1 MIFHRSYLP
10 KTGCSLASTP
20 EFSLLLNL
28 GLAIFAAFAFSIFFA
43 RIKQPVVLGQL
54 IAGIIV
60 GPFGLGL
67 VQDLGAINLLASLG
81 IVLLLF
87 TVGLELD
94 PLEIRKIGP
103 DSFMLA
109 FVELIITFVSVFGVA
124 LLVGLSSIESVFV
137 AAVVATTSTAIMSKI
152 LLESRNLHNKESQMV
167 ITASVIE
174 DFATVFILLLL
185 PGLAAA
191 SKQVPPLDLALLV
204 AKGILLV
211 GVIFGFGWKLAPRII
226 DRVTQSDQE
235 YKETAFLL
243 ALSFGFIFAL
253 LSSFLGFSPA
263 VGAFLMGLMI
273 RGKQATFV
281 LDKVGP
287 IKDLFIVLFFV
298 SMGTLINIGTVLTL
312 TLPIIAVI
320 GMAIVGKFGGC
331 WIGAKLSAVRHDAT
345 KVGISM
351 LPRGEFSFIVA
362 SEGTGLGVASQ
373 LLYPVAGL
381 TTLITSILSSIA
393 MRLLN
398 KRNEKTAPVP
408 VTIQAKTVPV
418 TSTGA

>member
-1 MIFHRSYLP
+1 M
-10 KTGCSLASTP
+10 ASTP

-28 GLAIFAAFAFSIFFA
+28 GLAIFAAFAFSILFSK
-43 RIKQPVVLGQL
+43 IKQPVVLGQL
-54 IAGIIV
+54 IAGIII

-103 DSFMLA
+103 DSFILTT
-109 FVELIITFVSVFGVA
+109 VELTISFLSVFGVA
-124 LLVGLSSIESVFV
+124 LLAGLTSIEAVFV

-152 LLESRNLHNKESQMV
+152 LLESKSFRAKESQMV

-191 SKQVPPLDLALLV
+191 SNQVPPSELALLI

-211 GVIFGFGWKLAPRII
+211 AVIFGFGWRFAPRII
-226 DRVTQSDQE
+226 DRMTEGDQE

-243 ALSFGFIFAL
+243 ALSFGFVFAV

-273 RGKQATFV
+273 RGKQAEFV
-281 LDKVGP
+281 LGKVGP

-298 SMGTLINIGTVLTL
+298 SMGTLINIGAVLTL
-312 TLPIIAVI
+312 TLPILAVLTT
-320 GMAIVGKFGGC
+320 AIIGKFWGC
-331 WIGAKLSAVRHDAT
+331 WTGAKLSAAKQQAT
-345 KVGISM
+345 RVGVSM

-373 LLYPVAGL
+373 ILFPIAGL
-381 TTLITSILSSIA
+381 TTLISSILSAIG
-393 MRLLN
+393 MRLI
-398 KRNEKTAPVP
+398 KTRTMRANAV
-408 VTIQAKTVPV
+408 TVPV
-418 TSTGA
+418 QVENVAKSD

>member
-1 MIFHRSYLP
+1 M
-10 KTGCSLASTP
+10 AATP

-28 GLAIFAAFAFSIFFA
+28 GLAISAAFGFSFLFSKL
-43 RIKQPVVLGQL
+43 KQPVVLGQL
-54 IAGIIV
+54 IAGIII

-67 VQDLGAINLLASLG
+67 IQDLGTINLLASLG

-103 DSFMLA
+103 DSFILA
-109 FVELIITFVSVFGVA
+109 AVELTISFVSVVGVA
-124 LLVGLSSIESVFV
+124 LLVGLSTIEAVFV
-137 AAVVATTSTAIMSKI
+137 GAVVATTSTAIMSKI
-152 LLESRNLHNKESQMV
+152 LLESNSFHAKESQMV

-174 DFATVFILLLL
+174 DFTTVFILLLL

-191 SKQVPPLDLALLV
+191 SNQVASSDLALLV
-204 AKGILLV
+204 AKGFLLV
-211 GVIFGFGWKLAPRII
+211 GVIFVFGWRIAPRII
-226 DRVTQSDQE
+226 DRMTQSDQE

-253 LSSFLGFSPA
+253 VSSFLGFSPA

-273 RGKQATFV
+273 RGKQARFV

-287 IKDLFIVLFFV
+287 VKDLFIVLFFV
-298 SMGTLINIGTVLTL
+298 SMGTLINMGAVLTL
-312 TLPIIAVI
+312 TLPILAVI
-320 GMAIVGKFGGC
+320 GTAILGKYWGC
-331 WIGAKLSAVRHDAT
+331 WTGAKLSAAKGQAS
-345 KVGISM
+345 KVGLSM

-362 SEGTGLGVASQ
+362 NEGAGLGVASQ
-373 LLYPVAGL
+373 ILFPVAGL
-381 TTLITSILSSIA
+381 TTLVSSFLSSIG

-398 KRNEKTAPVP
+398 ARAAKSVEASVAVEAKSAEKKLEA
-408 VTIQAKTVPV
+408 
-418 TSTGA
+418 

>member
-1 MIFHRSYLP
+1 M
-10 KTGCSLASTP
+10 ASTP

-28 GLAIFAAFAFSIFFA
+28 GLAIFAAFAFSIFFS

-54 IAGIIV
+54 IAGIII

-67 VQDLGAINLLASLG
+67 VQDLDIINLLASLG

-103 DSFMLA
+103 DSFILTI
-109 FVELIITFVSVFGVA
+109 VELSFTFLSVFGVA
-124 LLVGLSSIESVFV
+124 LLVGLGNIEAVFV

-152 LLESRNLHNKESQMV
+152 LLESKSFHDKESQMV
-167 ITASVIE
+167 VTASVIE

-191 SKQVPPLDLALLV
+191 SKQVPPSDLALLIF
-204 AKGILLV
+204 KGILLV
-211 GVIFGFGWKLAPRII
+211 AVIFGFGWRIAPRMIE
-226 DRVTQSDQE
+226 RVTQSDQE

-273 RGKQATFV
+273 RGKQAKFV

-287 IKDLFIVLFFV
+287 VKDLFIVLFFV
-298 SMGTLINIGTVLTL
+298 SMGTLINIGAVLTV
-312 TLPIIAVI
+312 TLPIIAVLAT
-320 GMAIVGKFGGC
+320 AIVGKFWGC
-331 WIGAKLSAVRHDAT
+331 WTGAKLSSAKGEARKIGV
-345 KVGISM
+345 SM

-362 SEGTGLGVASQ
+362 SEGVGLGVASQ
-373 LLYPVAGL
+373 ILYPLAGL
-381 TTLITSILSSIA
+381 TTLITSVMSSFG
-393 MRLLN
+393 MRLLKKEKATVKSRTTAASRAGHSE
-398 KRNEKTAPVP
+398 KR
-408 VTIQAKTVPV
+408 
-418 TSTGA
+418 TGG

>member
-1 MIFHRSYLP
+1 
-10 KTGCSLASTP
+10 LASTP

-28 GLAIFAAFAFSIFFA
+28 GLAIFAAFALSTIFE

-87 TVGLELD
+87 VVGLELD
-94 PLEIRKIGP
+94 PLEIRRVGTG
-103 DSFMLA
+103 SFILA
-109 FVELIITFVSVFGVA
+109 AVELTISFLSVFGVA
-124 LLVGLSSIESVFV
+124 LLAGLSTIQAVFV
-137 AAVVATTSTAIMSKI
+137 SAVVATTSTAIMSKI
-152 LLESRNLHNKESQMV
+152 LLESKSFHAKESQMV

-191 SKQVPPLDLALLV
+191 SNQVPASDLALLV
-204 AKGILLV
+204 VKGILLV
-211 GVIFGFGWKLAPRII
+211 AVIFVFGSRIAPRII
-226 DRVTQSDQE
+226 DRMTRGDQE
-235 YKETAFLL
+235 YKETTFLL
-243 ALSFGFIFAL
+243 ALSFGFIFAV
-253 LSSFLGFSPA
+253 LSAGLGFSPA

-273 RGKQATFV
+273 RGKQAEFV
-281 LDKVGP
+281 LEKVGP

-298 SMGTLINIGTVLTL
+298 SMGTLINIGAVLTL
-312 TLPIIAVI
+312 TLPILAVL
-320 GMAIVGKFGGC
+320 GTALLGKFCGC
-331 WIGAKLSAVRHDAT
+331 WTGAKLTTAKGEAT
-345 KVGISM
+345 RVGLSM

-362 SEGTGLGVASQ
+362 SEGAGLGVASQ
-373 LLYPVAGL
+373 ILYPVAGL
-381 TTLITSILSSIA
+381 TTLISSFLSSIG

-398 KRNEKTAPVP
+398 ARRLKSESV
-408 VTIQAKTVPV
+408 TVPV
-418 TSTGA
+418 QLKSAEKVG

>member
-1 MIFHRSYLP
+1 M
-10 KTGCSLASTP
+10 ASTP

-28 GLAIFAAFAFSIFFA
+28 GLAIFAAFAFSILFSK
-43 RIKQPVVLGQL
+43 IKQPVVLGQL
-54 IAGIIV
+54 IAGIII

-103 DSFMLA
+103 DSFILTA
-109 FVELIITFVSVFGVA
+109 VELTISFLSVFGVA
-124 LLVGLSSIESVFV
+124 LLAGLTSIEAVFV
-137 AAVVATTSTAIMSKI
+137 AAVVATTSTTIMSKI
-152 LLESRNLHNKESQMV
+152 LLESKSFRAKESQMV

-191 SKQVPPLDLALLV
+191 SNQVPPSELALLI

-211 GVIFGFGWKLAPRII
+211 AVIFGFGWRVAPRII
-226 DRVTQSDQE
+226 DRMTEGDQE

-243 ALSFGFIFAL
+243 ALSFGFVFAV

-273 RGKQATFV
+273 RGKQAEFV
-281 LDKVGP
+281 LGKVGP

-298 SMGTLINIGTVLTL
+298 SMGTLINIGAVLTL
-312 TLPIIAVI
+312 TLPILAVLTT
-320 GMAIVGKFGGC
+320 AIIGKFWGC
-331 WIGAKLSAVRHDAT
+331 WTGAKLSAAKQQAT
-345 KVGISM
+345 RVGVSM

-373 LLYPVAGL
+373 ILFPIAGL
-381 TTLITSILSSIA
+381 TTLISSILSAIG
-393 MRLLN
+393 MRLI
-398 KRNEKTAPVP
+398 KTRTMRANAV
-408 VTIQAKTVPV
+408 TVPV
-418 TSTGA
+418 QVENVAKSD

>member
-1 MIFHRSYLP
+1 
-10 KTGCSLASTP
+10 LASTP
-20 EFSLLLNL
+20 EFSLLLSL
-28 GLAIFAAFAFSIFFA
+28 GLAVFAAFSFSVLFSK
-43 RIKQPVVLGQL
+43 IKQPVVLGQL
-54 IAGIIV
+54 IAGIII

-94 PLEIRKIGP
+94 PLEIQKIGA
-103 DSFMLA
+103 DSFVLA
-109 FVELIITFVSVFGVA
+109 FVELLVTFFSVYAVA
-124 LLVGLSSIESVFV
+124 LIVGLTNIGAIFV

-152 LLESRNLHNKESQMV
+152 LLESKSFRDKESQMV

-191 SKQVPPLDLALLV
+191 SNQVPPSDLAILILKGVLLV
-204 AKGILLV
+204 S
-211 GVIFGFGWKLAPRII
+211 VIFGFGWKLAPRII
-226 DRVTQSDQE
+226 ERATQSDQE

-253 LSSFLGFSPA
+253 LASFLGFSPA

-273 RGKQATFV
+273 RGKQARFV

-287 IKDLFIVLFFV
+287 VKDLFIVLFFV
-298 SMGTLINIGTVLTL
+298 SMGTLINIGAVLTV
-312 TLPIIAVI
+312 TLPLIAILTV
-320 GMAIVGKFGGC
+320 AIFGKFAGC
-331 WIGAKLSAVRHDAT
+331 WMGAKLSRTKHDASR
-345 KVGISM
+345 VGVSM

-373 LLYPVAGL
+373 ILYPIAGL
-381 TTLITSILSSIA
+381 TTIITSTLSSIGLK
-393 MRLLN
+393 LLK
-398 KRNEKTAPVP
+398 KRQEKAKPIVSIDDKKQTIAPQP
-408 VTIQAKTVPV
+408 GGSPT
-418 TSTGA
+418 

>member
-1 MIFHRSYLP
+1 M
-10 KTGCSLASTP
+10 ASTP

-28 GLAIFAAFAFSIFFA
+28 GLAIFAAFAFSILFSK
-43 RIKQPVVLGQL
+43 IKQPVVLGQL
-54 IAGIIV
+54 IAGIII

-103 DSFMLA
+103 DSFILTA
-109 FVELIITFVSVFGVA
+109 VELTISFLSVFGVA
-124 LLVGLSSIESVFV
+124 LLAGLTSIEAVFV

-152 LLESRNLHNKESQMV
+152 LLESKSFRAKESQMV

-191 SKQVPPLDLALLV
+191 SNQVPPSELALLI

-211 GVIFGFGWKLAPRII
+211 AVIFGFGWRVAPRII
-226 DRVTQSDQE
+226 DRMTEGDQE

-243 ALSFGFIFAL
+243 ALSFGFVFAV

-273 RGKQATFV
+273 RGKQAEFV
-281 LDKVGP
+281 LGKVGP

-298 SMGTLINIGTVLTL
+298 SMGTLINIGAVLTL
-312 TLPIIAVI
+312 TLPILAVLTT
-320 GMAIVGKFGGC
+320 AIIGKFWGC
-331 WIGAKLSAVRHDAT
+331 WTGAKLSAAKQQAT
-345 KVGISM
+345 RVGVSM

-373 LLYPVAGL
+373 ILFPIAGL
-381 TTLITSILSSIA
+381 TTLISSILSAIG
-393 MRLLN
+393 MRLI
-398 KRNEKTAPVP
+398 KTRTMRANAV
-408 VTIQAKTVPV
+408 TVPV
-418 TSTGA
+418 QVENVAKSD

>member
-28 GLAIFAAFAFSIFFA
+28 GLAIFAAFAFSI
-43 RIKQPVVLGQL
+43 L
-54 IAGIIV
+54 IAGIII

-67 VQDLGAINLLASLG
+67 VQDLGAISLLASLG

-103 DSFMLA
+103 DSFILA
-109 FVELIITFVSVFGVA
+109 FVELMITFVSVFGVA
-124 LLVGLSSIESVFV
+124 LLVGLSNIESVFV

-253 LSSFLGFSPA
+253 LSSFLGF
-263 VGAFLMGLMI
+263 
-273 RGKQATFV
+273 
-281 LDKVGP
+281 
-287 IKDLFIVLFFV
+287 
-298 SMGTLINIGTVLTL
+298 
-312 TLPIIAVI
+312 
-320 GMAIVGKFGGC
+320 
-331 WIGAKLSAVRHDAT
+331 
-345 KVGISM
+345 
-351 LPRGEFSFIVA
+351 
-362 SEGTGLGVASQ
+362 
-373 LLYPVAGL
+373 
-381 TTLITSILSSIA
+381 
-393 MRLLN
+393 
-398 KRNEKTAPVP
+398 
-408 VTIQAKTVPV
+408 
-418 TSTGA
+418 

>member
-1 MIFHRSYLP
+1 M
-10 KTGCSLASTP
+10 ASTP

-28 GLAIFAAFAFSIFFA
+28 GLAIFAAFAFSMLFSRF
-43 RIKQPVVLGQL
+43 KQPVVLGQL

-67 VQDLGAINLLASLG
+67 VQDLSAINLLASLG

-94 PLEIRKIGP
+94 PLEIRKIGT
-103 DSFMLA
+103 DSFILA
-109 FVELIITFVSVFGVA
+109 FVELLVTFFAVFGIA
-124 LLVGLSSIESVFV
+124 LLVGLNEIEAVFS

-152 LLESRNLHNKESQMV
+152 LLESGSFHAKESQMV

-191 SKQVPPLDLALLV
+191 SSQVPPGDLALLV
-204 AKGILLV
+204 VKGILLV
-211 GVIFGFGWKLAPRII
+211 AVIFAFGWKLAPRII
-226 DRVTQSDQE
+226 DRVTKNDQE

-243 ALSFGFIFAL
+243 ALSFGFIFAV

-273 RGKQATFV
+273 RGKHARFV

-287 IKDLFIVLFFV
+287 VKDLFIVLFFV
-298 SMGTLINIGTVLTL
+298 SMGTLINIGAILTV
-312 TLPIIAVI
+312 TLPIVAILT
-320 GMAIVGKFGGC
+320 MAMVGKFGGC
-331 WIGAKLSAVRHDAT
+331 WLGTKLSVAKHDAT
-345 KVGISM
+345 KVGVSM

-362 SEGTGLGVASQ
+362 SEGTGLGIASQ
-373 LLYPVAGL
+373 ILYPLAGL
-381 TTLITSILSSIA
+381 TTLVTSILSSIGL
-393 MRLLN
+393 RLIT
-398 KRNEKTAPVP
+398 KREERKIPVAATETRE
-408 VTIQAKTVPV
+408 VVV
-418 TSTGA
+418 ST

>member
-1 MIFHRSYLP
+1 
-10 KTGCSLASTP
+10 LASTP

-28 GLAIFAAFAFSIFFA
+28 GLAVFAAFAFSTLFSKI
-43 RIKQPVVLGQL
+43 RQPVVLGQL
-54 IAGIIV
+54 IAGIII

-67 VQDLGAINLLASLG
+67 VQDLSAINLLASLG

-103 DSFMLA
+103 DSFILA
-109 FVELIITFVSVFGVA
+109 FVELTVTFFSVLGVA
-124 LLVGLSSIESVFV
+124 LLAGLSNIEAVFV

-152 LLESRNLHNKESQMV
+152 LLESRSLRDKDSQMV

-191 SKQVPPLDLALLV
+191 SNQVPATDLALLIL
-204 AKGILLV
+204 KGIVLV
-211 GVIFGFGWKLAPRII
+211 AVIFGFGWKLAPRII

-243 ALSFGFIFAL
+243 ALSFGFVFAL

-273 RGKQATFV
+273 RGKQARFV

-298 SMGTLINIGTVLTL
+298 SMGTLINIGALLTL
-312 TLPIIAVI
+312 TLPIIAVLAT
-320 GMAIVGKFGGC
+320 AIVGKFSGC
-331 WIGAKLSAVRHDAT
+331 WLGAKLSAVRRDAT
-345 KVGISM
+345 KVGVSM

-381 TTLITSILSSIA
+381 TTLITSVLSSIGVRA
-393 MRLLN
+393 LS
-398 KRNEKTAPVP
+398 KRSQSAAIVVQVPTKTPA
-408 VTIQAKTVPV
+408 AN
-418 TSTGA
+418 

>member
-28 GLAIFAAFAFSIFFA
+28 GLAIFAAFAFSILFSK
-43 RIKQPVVLGQL
+43 IKQPVVLGQL
-54 IAGIIV
+54 IAGIII

-67 VQDLGAINLLASLG
+67 VQDLGAISLLASLG

-103 DSFMLA
+103 DSFILTT
-109 FVELIITFVSVFGVA
+109 VELTISFLSVFGVA
-124 LLVGLSSIESVFV
+124 LLAGLTSIEGVFV

-152 LLESRNLHNKESQMV
+152 LLESKSFHAKESQMV

-191 SKQVPPLDLALLV
+191 SNQVASSDLALLV

-211 GVIFGFGWKLAPRII
+211 AVIFVFGWRIAPRII

-287 IKDLFIVLFFV
+287 VK
-298 SMGTLINIGTVLTL
+298 
-312 TLPIIAVI
+312 
-320 GMAIVGKFGGC
+320 
-331 WIGAKLSAVRHDAT
+331 
-345 KVGISM
+345 
-351 LPRGEFSFIVA
+351 
-362 SEGTGLGVASQ
+362 
-373 LLYPVAGL
+373 
-381 TTLITSILSSIA
+381 
-393 MRLLN
+393 
-398 KRNEKTAPVP
+398 
-408 VTIQAKTVPV
+408 
-418 TSTGA
+418 